1 MSAEE
6 KIVIRLYTQRD
17 ADLLTWFRAIPAGHG
32 AKSIAVKSALRK
44 GLVGTESK
52 EPVDLQLDA
61 EMLLETLLPPLRRL
75 VENAI
80 RSELA
85 KVQLASAGEQDIDPP
100 EDDAMDD
107 QLDALGTE
115 LMS

>member
-44 GLVGTESK
+44 GLAGTESK

-75 VENAI
+75 VDNAI
-80 RSELA
+80 RSA
-85 KVQLASAGEQDIDPP
+85 MANVQFVPAEDHESDASGEENI
-100 EDDAMDD
+100 DD

-115 LMS
+115 LMN